1 MRDLKPTLGV
11 VLVASLVLSAPL
23 YGQRGS
29 TDIPQTAIDAK
40 PDPMKMA
47 EEQEHTIKVRVN
59 EVIVPVTVLNSKG
72 EMIFDLKK
80 DNFHIY
86 DDGVEQTIEQ
96 FDLGGDSL
104 AVALVLETSS
114 HIQMMAPTIRRMGS
128 VFTETVMALEGRAAV
143 ITYGSTVDVRQ
154 PFTQDH
160 DAIERSISKVE
171 FNASEMRLYD
181 AMSTAVG
188 LLKMEPP
195 NFRRVILIVGESQ
208 DQSSDSKLGL
218 VLREVQLANIS
229 IYAVGPSSTAADL
242 RYGTNGTSTV
252 PFPKSLPAHTEAPP
266 RSPSRDA
273 RFDVLTPAIW
283 LLTRGTNEIKNHQL
297 EVAAASTGGVHYRV
311 FSDSTVQSAIDKI
324 GGEIHAQYILSYTPN
339 AGVSPGFHKIN
350 VTVMRPKAIVRTRP
364 GYFIESLRDSS
375 QDAAY
380 TPIIII

>member
-1 MRDLKPTLGV
+1 
-11 VLVASLVLSAPL
+11 
-23 YGQRGS
+23 
-29 TDIPQTAIDAK
+29 
-40 PDPMKMA
+40 
-47 EEQEHTIKVRVN
+47 
-59 EVIVPVTVLNSKG
+59 
-72 EMIFDLKK
+72 MIFDLKK

-86 DDGVEQTIEQ
+86 DDGVEQVIEQ
-96 FDLGGDSL
+96 FDIGGDRL
-104 AVALVLETSS
+104 AVALVMETSS
-114 HIQMMAPTIRRMGS
+114 HIQMMSPAIRGMGT

-143 ITYGSTVDVRQ
+143 ITYDSTVEVRQ
-154 PFTQDH
+154 PFTEDH
-160 DAIERSISKVE
+160 DAVERAISKVE

-181 AMSTAVG
+181 AMSTAVD
-188 LLKMEPP
+188 LLKMQPP

-311 FSDSTVQSAIDKI
+311 FSDSTIQSAIDKI

-364 GYFIESLRDSS
+364 GYFLSGVPDSPNPP
-375 QDAAY
+375 QL
-380 TPIIII
+380 PQ